1 MAYGLWNQPPPIRVY
16 PPTETTFTTNG
27 LRCLFPQS
35 AEVTL
40 REQQAHSIR
49 LVHPVDDDGAWKSLQ
64 LHNILY
70 VPIEKRGVMTFQPMR
85 IYKIQKQRQTGGKL
99 SITVD
104 AKHVFY
110 DLNSVLIQTCTIS
123 AASCQPAIAS
133 AFGAAYRPT
142 ANAQASDVFSYSSD
156 ISTTASAQYENI
168 SLTAALI
175 GNDNSIASLYGGE
188 LYVDG
193 FRFSLNSR
201 MEGALDD
208 AFVLSYAVNMTGI
221 TATYDVDAQYNAVVG
236 SSGAATQT
244 RISDAASVGLPYD
257 RAIFAKFSYNSGT
270 PEQQFSDDMDK
281 YADDAKQVN
290 ASYQVTFA
298 DLASFDEYSGFHG
311 LSTFEVGDTGT
322 VYDEFLDIL
331 TNQKIVEKKIDVLTQ
346 TVLSVTLANL
356 PASITQRTRYANT
369 VTNTMTAAEK
379 DNSIISAEID
389 AMKTPKKT
397 ASGAPPVTF
406 TSAMNQSV
414 EAWAVYGKSGGVG
427 VNRSGTITIA
437 VSVNGTENAAVGISQ
452 KLYAGDY
459 IRRIEGGT
467 GILHLEHDSSG
478 NPLSAPAET
487 SITMPVI
494 TLTKGSQ
501 TVTVAGTVQPSS
513 VQIVYR

>member
-1 MAYGLWNQPPPIRVY
+1 MPYGLWNQPPPIRVY
-16 PPTETTFTTNG
+16 PPNETAFTTNG

-49 LVHPVDDDGAWKSLQ
+49 LVHPVDEDGAWKALQ

-85 IYKIQKQRQTGGKL
+85 IYKIQKQRQNGGKL

-104 AKHVFY
+104 ARHVFY

-123 AASCQPAIAS
+123 AAACQAAIGS
-133 AFGAAYRPT
+133 TFSAAYRPT
-142 ANAQASDVFSYSSD
+142 ANTQACDAFSYSSD

-193 FRFSLNSR
+193 FRFSINSR
-201 MEGALDD
+201 MEGAQDN
-208 AFVLSYAVNMTGI
+208 AFALSYAINMTGI
-221 TATYDVDAQYNAVVG
+221 TATYDSDAQYNAVVG
-236 SSGAATQT
+236 SSGTSTQT
-244 RISDAASVGLPYD
+244 RIAAASSVGLPFD
-257 RAIFAKFSYNSGT
+257 RAIYAKFSYKSGT
-270 PEQQFSDDMDK
+270 PAQQFSDDLDK
-281 YADDAKQVN
+281 YADTAKQVN

-298 DLASFDEYSGFHG
+298 DLSKFDDYGGFDG
-311 LSTFEVGDTGT
+311 LSTYEVGDTGT

-331 TNQKIVEKKIDVLTQ
+331 TNQKIVEKKIDVLRQ
-346 TVLSVTLANL
+346 TVLSVTLGNV
-356 PASITQRTRYANT
+356 PASITQQARFANT

-379 DNSIISAEID
+379 DSSVLSAEI
-389 AMKTPKKT
+389 AEMNLPKKT

-406 TSAMNQSV
+406 TSALVQSA
-414 EAWAVYGKSGGVG
+414 ETWAVYGASGGVG

-437 VSVNGTENAAVGISQ
+437 VSVNGTETVAVGISQ
-452 KLYAGDY
+452 KLYVGDY
-459 IRRIEGGT
+459 IKRTEGGAAV
-467 GILHLEHDSSG
+467 LHLENDSSG
-478 NPLSAPAET
+478 TPLPAPTEQA
-487 SITMPVI
+487 ITMPVI
-494 TLTKGSQ
+494 ALGKGSQ

-513 VQIVYR
+513 VEIVYR